1 MSMTKLRLALTTAA
15 LLLAFAAPCLADP
28 AAETVRFEH
37 RETTTWGESLY
48 LLGDLPELGGG
59 DPTRALRMVP
69 SQDHGWSLAVELP
82 RGASYRYA
90 YVVRWN
96 AAASLDS
103 SSNVRRVSDVL
114 QGRVPGQAPERKVKV
129 RYLSGWSQV
138 TLAHQGGS
146 LSLTRRGA
154 GRSAGE
160 SIWEGEVRTRAAE
173 LRFELRD
180 GGSGRDRAPGGELYR
195 SRLSELTLASGA
207 IHAGHPD
214 PQALAERG
222 RVLRVP
228 NWRSEVLGNAR
239 DVFVYLPRGY
249 ERSSKRYP
257 VVYMHDGQNLFG
269 PDAMFGGWRVEQA
282 LDEGI
287 ARGRIRELIVVAPAN
302 TSARM
307 SEYMPEGDGGSAS
320 KYGRFLIDELKPWAD
335 RELRTL
341 PGREQTGIV
350 GSSLGGLVSLY
361 LGWTRSEVFGRVG
374 SLSGS
379 FWLRGWVDQLGPAPR
394 HQARVWLDSGNEGGS
409 RFDSMEDTLFVR
421 DELLRRGWTLQGSL
435 RHYVH
440 YGARH
445 NERYWRERIGDVL
458 AFLYP
463 AE

>member
-1 MSMTKLRLALTTAA
+1 MTKLRLALTTAA
-15 LLLAFAAPCLADP
+15 LLLALAAPSLADP
-28 AAETVRFEH
+28 ATEVVRFEH

-48 LLGDLPELGGG
+48 LLGDLAELGGG

-69 SQDHGWSLAVELP
+69 SESGQRWTLSVELP
-82 RGASYRYA
+82 RGAGYRYA

-96 AAASLDS
+96 AAASLAS

-114 QGRVPGQAPERKVKV
+114 QARVPGQAPERRVKV

-138 TLAHQGGS
+138 TLRHDGGS
-146 LSLTRRGA
+146 VRLSRRGP

-160 SIWEGEVRTRAAE
+160 SLWEGEVRTRARE
-173 LRFELRD
+173 LSFELSD
-180 GGSGRDRAPGGELYR
+180 GGSGRDRAPGGERYR
-195 SRLSELTLASGA
+195 SRLNELTLASGA

-214 PQALAERG
+214 PRALGERG
-222 RVLRVP
+222 RVVRVS
-228 NWRSEVLGNAR
+228 NWRSKILGNAR

-249 ERSSKRYP
+249 DQSAKRYP

-269 PDAMFGGWRVEQA
+269 PDAMFGGWRVERA

-287 ARGRIRELIVVAPAN
+287 SAGRIRELIVVAPAN

-320 KYGRFLIDELKPWAD
+320 AYGRFLSDELKPWAD

-341 PGREQTGIV
+341 PGREHTGVV

-361 LGWTRSEVFGRVG
+361 LGWTRSEVFGKVG

-379 FWLRGWVDQLGPAPR
+379 FWLRGWVDKLGAAPR
-394 HQARVWLDSGNEGGS
+394 HKARVWLDSGNEGGS

-421 DELLRRGWTLQGSL
+421 DELLRRGWALQGDL
-435 RHYVH
+435 RHHVH

-445 NERYWRERIGDVL
+445 NERYWRERVGDVL

-463 AE
+463 AQ